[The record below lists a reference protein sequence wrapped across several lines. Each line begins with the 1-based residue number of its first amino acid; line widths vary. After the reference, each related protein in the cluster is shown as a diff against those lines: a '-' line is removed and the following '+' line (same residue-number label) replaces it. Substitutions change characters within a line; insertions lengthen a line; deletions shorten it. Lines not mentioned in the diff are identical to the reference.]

1 MATTN
6 NFTFQTDGDSLF
18 AAVVQTVQEGGYAV
32 TKVDNVG
39 KKIVYHVDRRGSFG
53 GRFQATIAVTE
64 ADPPAAG
71 TATLRMHV
79 AGLHNPATGSAAN
92 YRKFEVEVI
101 NYVSDRVAK
110 KFQIVASSTYIAPK
124 ASKGFNKGR
133 LILFGII
140 GILAAIVVFGG
151 AKLLD
156 FLKTL
161 IPG

>member
-6 NFTFQTDGDSLF
+6 NFTFQTDRDSLF

-32 TKVDNVG
+32 SKVDNVG

-53 GRFQATIAVTE
+53 GRFEATIAVTE
-64 ADPPAAG
+64 ADPPVAG

-101 NYVSDRVAK
+101 NYVSDKVAK
-110 KFQIVASSTYIAPK
+110 RFQIVHSSTYIAPK
-124 ASKGFNKGR
+124 ASKGGIKGW
-133 LILFGII
+133 LVPL
-140 GILAAIVVFGG
+140 VVVGVLVVVVLYGG
-151 AKLLD
+151 AKLLE

-161 IPG
+161 LPW